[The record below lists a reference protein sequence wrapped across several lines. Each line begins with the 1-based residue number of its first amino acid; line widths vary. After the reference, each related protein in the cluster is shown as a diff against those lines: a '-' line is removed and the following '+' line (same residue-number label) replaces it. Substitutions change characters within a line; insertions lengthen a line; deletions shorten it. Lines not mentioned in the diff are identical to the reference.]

1 MKWIRSVMLFA
12 AGIAVG
18 AVLTQST
25 AAQQNRSTGH
35 RINHVGISVTNF
47 DESLKFYTQVMGFK
61 EAYRF
66 PSQNGQPS
74 TTFLQVN
81 RDTFIEMAP
90 ANDRPAGLTHIGLYS
105 DDAQASVTQFR
116 QGGAMVGDVRPTAR
130 EFVGML
136 VNATGRPIAYHPQS
150 VDWLYAAELFKWG
163 IKRATGKSVDVPSRR
178 DLVSRGLAAQPSPRW
193 PTMQV
198 AVIATCTSP
207 STTLHTSMH
216 SSVVMM
222 RLPVAVPAW

>member
-1 MKWIRSVMLFA
+1 MKWMRNVTLFV

-25 AAQQNRSTGH
+25 AAQQNRATGH

-90 ANDRPAGLTHIGLYS
+90 ANPRQPAGLTHIGLYS
-105 DDAQASVTQFR
+105 DDAQASVMQFR
-116 QGGAMVGDVRPTAR
+116 QAGAMVADARPSENSGSKLSNVTAPDAIR
-130 EFVGML
+130 IEI
-136 VNATGRPIAYHPQS
+136 N
-150 VDWLYAAELFKWG
+150 E
-163 IKRATGKSVDVPSRR
+163 
-178 DLVSRGLAAQPSPRW
+178 QPAGS
-193 PTMQV
+193 
-198 AVIATCTSP
+198 
-207 STTLHTSMH
+207 L
-216 SSVVMM
+216 M
-222 RLPVAVPAW
+222 RKAMEAWK

>member
-1 MKWIRSVMLFA
+1 MRARFTTTSTAFSTFCAENHSRRSTLTALPHRYMRQVVLEERMMKWIRSATLFI

-18 AVLTQST
+18 ALLTQSV
-25 AAQQNRSTGH
+25 AGQNRSTGH

-90 ANDRPAGLTHIGLYS
+90 ANGRPAGLTHIGLYS
-105 DDAQASVTQFR
+105 DDAQASVMQFR
-116 QGGAMVGDVRPTAR
+116 QAGTTVADARPSENSGSKLSNVTAPDGIRIEINEQPAGSLMRKAMD
-130 EFVGML
+130 
-136 VNATGRPIAYHPQS
+136 
-150 VDWLYAAELFKWG
+150 
-163 IKRATGKSVDVPSRR
+163 
-178 DLVSRGLAAQPSPRW
+178 
-193 PTMQV
+193 
-198 AVIATCTSP
+198 
-207 STTLHTSMH
+207 
-216 SSVVMM
+216 
-222 RLPVAVPAW
+222 AWK